1 MKQYRYVIDYDCTLT
16 EMIGSIRTLQE
27 YVQAKKGILQIFEP
41 NCQSE
46 AIQKDLDYINSS
58 LPGIEVYGMTGH
70 GALSRETHSI
80 PYKVCSLLFFDT
92 SDFQINVFDCASLSP
107 REAGEQYKQIL
118 AKIENLQGILMMS
131 SDFALCPERFIDKIN
146 EFDPEIVVFGALAG
160 TPTMGDDR
168 SKIFYGNQIY
178 ERAILA
184 VAFYGKDLHLCHFYN
199 LGFRPLGK
207 ELVVTKSNDTGIVYE
222 INNKPAFDIY
232 REHLGV
238 GMNQYFFENTCSFPL
253 FLRENGNPLARVAL
267 DYHQDGSL
275 AFATEIPVG
284 SSVSLSYSTA
294 DIMLD
299 EASACALKL
308 DDFVPEAVLI
318 YVCMSR
324 RMLMGDNLAEVEFE
338 FFQNICNTATWGHGY
353 GEILHADG
361 LRGFLNASCVIIG
374 MREGARPD
382 EKDRVRQPFSQKYLK
397 EYLDDHKVGFIPLP
411 VRLVN
416 FLESTTKDL
425 RDANELLFKEATIDP
440 LTQVYNRRAL
450 DHYMRTFLGQLNQ
463 YSSIAVLMIDI
474 DHFKHVND
482 TYGHDV
488 GDLVLSAVCQDA
500 KKCFSKSDVLGRWG
514 GEEFI
519 GIKPNL
525 SIDKAI
531 DFCESLRVQIENLEI
546 QHAGHITISIGVTL
560 MKPDDT
566 PDSILK
572 RIDAALYEAK
582 ETGRNKVVVNKI
594 T

>member
-27 YVQAKKGILQIFEP
+27 YVQGKKGILQIFEP

-58 LPGIEVYGMTGH
+58 LPEIEVYGMTGH

-107 REAGEQYKQIL
+107 REAGEQNKQIL

-324 RMLMGDNLAEVEFE
+324 RMLMGDNLAELEFE

-531 DFCESLRVQIENLEI
+531 EFCESLRVQIESLEI